1 MKYWDPAKDGG
12 VGGKEE
18 QLAETQSTAAVQ
30 GGGGA
35 GGGGQSQRLKPRS
48 NLPGKQGARRLDT
61 QQPPSLEALPRSSQ
75 PPAVRVEVTPRPKLP
90 GQLCGRRK
98 LLQAGGW
105 AGSAKWPARLPW
117 PQRQREGL
125 RRGREQGPQ
134 EGPQPLVGPREAQAE
149 SCWTGAQRCWWTG
162 SLSGGHAG
170 SVLSRCWAWSMCQN
184 PWTVQLPEPQFRLF
198 SRWSPSTVLAPERQK
213 RGRCNQPSGQHEL
226 T

>member
-1 MKYWDPAKDGG
+1 MCEVLGSSQRWGRG
-12 VGGKEE
+12 TGKEE
-18 QLAETQSTAAVQ
+18 QLAETQITGAVQ
-30 GGGGA
+30 GGGG
-35 GGGGQSQRLKPRS
+35 GGGEQSQRLKPRS

-90 GQLCGRRK
+90 GQLHGRRK

-134 EGPQPLVGPREAQAE
+134 EGPQPLVGPREAQAVPDGQE
-149 SCWTGAQRCWWTG
+149 LRDVGGQAAFQEDMQVQFYPGAGPGPCVRTPG
-162 SLSGGHAG
+162 
-170 SVLSRCWAWSMCQN
+170 
-184 PWTVQLPEPQFRLF
+184 LF
-198 SRWSPSTVLAPERQK
+198 SCLSLNFVCSVGGAPQL
-213 RGRCNQPSGQHEL
+213 S
-226 T
+226 